1 VHSLVR
7 VVAAGLLCAA
17 LCVSSAARADDARA
31 GCTARLVG
39 GRALVSVTLERFLD
53 PALLRLVRLG
63 LDGRLQVQ
71 ATLFRRRRAWFD
83 AREVDV
89 RRRAKLSHT
98 RSRGRIDVE
107 GARSID
113 GTGTIVLDTLSLLPD
128 RAAGPDERYYVEI
141 EARLEVVTAQTL
153 GRVATWMADADE
165 RRERS
170 PGVVSRRLLESVA
183 GDLERVAAGSCEA
196 VR

>member
-1 VHSLVR
+1 MRTLVR
-7 VVAAGLLCAA
+7 LAAAGMLCVA
-17 LCVSSAARADDARA
+17 LCVGSAARADDARA
-31 GCTARLVG
+31 SCTARVVG

-71 ATLFRRRRAWFD
+71 ASLLRRRRAWFD

-89 RRRAKLSHT
+89 RRRARLSFS
-98 RSRGRIDVE
+98 RGRGRIDVE
-107 GARSID
+107 GARSVD
-113 GTGTIVLDTLSLLPD
+113 ASGTIVLDTLSLWPE
-128 RAAGPDERYYVEI
+128 RAPRPDERYYVEI

-170 PGVVSRRLLESVA
+170 PGVVSKRLLESVA
-183 GDLERVAAGSCEA
+183 GELERVAAGSCEA